1 MKEKFRDQQVLCGK
15 LETKVE
21 TMEREL
27 EFHKAELDMLGG
39 RKDGIT
45 RDFVSYKQDEI
56 HHKLSDEM
64 LLRQIQ
70 SKMNILTEEN
80 LELK

>member
-1 MKEKFRDQQVLCGK
+1 
-15 LETKVE
+15 
-21 TMEREL
+21 
-27 EFHKAELDMLGG
+27 MLGG

-56 HHKLSDEM
+56 HHKLSDEI
-64 LLRQIQ
+64 LLRQVQ

-80 LELK
+80 LALK